1 MAGFSIPGAIL
12 GHKTM
17 CGVIG
22 ISSRKPVAGELYEGL
37 INLQHRGQDSTGIA
51 TFNGRFHVVRGV
63 GYVREAYN
71 QAAFE
76 ELMGNMGIAQTRY
89 STAGSATQVGN
100 AQPFLTNSAYGIA
113 LVHNGNLTNYPQ
125 LRKELQENDHFH
137 CNSDSDTEAL
147 LGVFATELQ
156 KAPDSPKFFDTVC
169 AAMEQV
175 YKRVHGGYAVVGVIA
190 GKGMFAFRDQH
201 GIRPLVMGKRD
212 TNEYV
217 FSSENTPFT
226 PLGFEYVGDVEAG
239 ELVFVDTEGNIFRKK
254 IVNEQFTPDVF
265 EYVYFARPDA
275 VLNNVSVYRARLRM
289 GQNLAQRWKE
299 LHPDIT
305 PDLVVPV
312 PFTSNPIA
320 LAFAHE
326 IGVRYSEA
334 LYRNIFIGR
343 TFIMPGQDN
352 RSKSVR
358 RKLSPQA
365 IELEGKDVLLVDD
378 SIVRGTTTKEVIEM
392 VRRAGARKVYFAS
405 ACPPIMYPDFYGID
419 IPTKD
424 ELIAA
429 RKTVPEIQKFIG
441 ADLLVYQ
448 SIEGLSEAIM
458 RKGEH
463 DIDRLSMPYLDGW
476 YVTGDIDEAR
486 MEEVKKTRTDER
498 AYD

>member
-1 MAGFSIPGAIL
+1 
-12 GHKTM
+12 M

-22 ISSRKPVAGELYEGL
+22 ISSRKPVSGELYEGL

-71 QAAFE
+71 QGSFD
-76 ELMGNMGIAQTRY
+76 ELQGTMGIAQTRY
-89 STAGSATQVGN
+89 STQGAAHNVGN
-100 AQPFLTNSAYGIA
+100 AQPFITNSAYGIA

-125 LRKELQENDHFH
+125 LRQELQDNDHFH

-147 LGVFATELQ
+147 LGVLATELERANGTGDFF
-156 KAPDSPKFFDTVC
+156 KALST
-169 AAMEQV
+169 AMEKV
-175 YKRVHGGYAVVGVIA
+175 YERVHGGYAVVAVIA
-190 GKGMFAFRDQH
+190 GKGLVAFRDPN
-201 GIRPLVMGKRD
+201 GIRPLVMGKRGD
-212 TNEYV
+212 DYI
-217 FSSENTPFT
+217 FASENTPFT
-226 PLGFEYVGDVEAG
+226 PLGFEYVGDVGAG
-239 ELVFVDTEGNIFRKK
+239 ELVFVDTEGKVSRKK
-254 IVNEQFTPDVF
+254 IVNKEFTPDVF

-299 LHPDIT
+299 LHPDVT

-352 RSKSVR
+352 RARSVR

-392 VRRAGARKVYFAS
+392 VRQAGARKVYFAS
-405 ACPPIMYPDFYGID
+405 ACPPIKYPDFYGID

-429 RKTVPEIQKFIG
+429 NKSEDEIRDFIG
-441 ADLLVYQ
+441 ADILVYQ
-448 SIEGLSEAIM
+448 SIDGLSEAIL

-463 DIDRLSMPYLDGW
+463 EVDRLSMPYLDGW
-476 YVTGDIDEAR
+476 YVTGDITAER
-486 MEEVKKTRTDER
+486 MDEVKKSRTEER

>member
-1 MAGFSIPGAIL
+1 
-12 GHKTM
+12 M

-22 ISSRKPVAGELYEGL
+22 ISSRKPVSGELYEGL

-71 QAAFE
+71 QASFD
-76 ELMGNMGIAQTRY
+76 ELVGNIGIGQTRY
-89 STAGSATQVGN
+89 STAGSAHNVGN
-100 AQPFLTNSAYGIA
+100 AQPFITNSAYGIA
-113 LVHNGNLTNYPQ
+113 LVHNGNLTNYPE
-125 LRKELQENDHFH
+125 LRKELQEQDHFH

-147 LGVFATELQ
+147 LGVLATEIE
-156 KAPDSPKFFDTVC
+156 KAGQSDDFFDTLS
-169 AAMEQV
+169 AAMEKV
-175 YKRVHGGYAVVGVIA
+175 YARVRGGYAVVAVIA
-190 GKGMFAFRDQH
+190 GKGLVAFRDPN
-201 GIRPLVMGKRD
+201 GIRPLVMGERNGEGGKD
-212 TNEYV
+212 YV
-217 FSSENTPFT
+217 FASENTPFT
-226 PLGFEYVGDVEAG
+226 PLGYEYAGDVGAG
-239 ELVFVDTEGNIFRKK
+239 ELIFVTTDGKMQRKK
-254 IVNEQFTPDVF
+254 IVDREFTPDVF

-289 GQNLAQRWKE
+289 GQNLAARWKE
-299 LHPDIT
+299 LHPDVT

-352 RSKSVR
+352 RAKSVR

-378 SIVRGTTTKEVIEM
+378 SIVRGTTTREVIDM
-392 VRRAGARKVYFAS
+392 VRKAGARKVYFAS

-429 RKTVPEIQKFIG
+429 KKSPDEIRDFIG
-441 ADLLVYQ
+441 ADIMVYQ
-448 SIEGLSEAIM
+448 TIDGLSEAIL
-458 RKGEH
+458 RRGEH
-463 DIDRLSMPYLDGW
+463 EIDRLSMPYLDGW
-476 YVTGDIDEAR
+476 YVTGDIDEGR
-486 MEEVKKTRTDER
+486 MEEVKKSRTEER